1 MGRRG
6 GARDRRLRRARRA
19 RLRPRRA
26 DRGEP
31 LRRLRQHG
39 GDRRE
44 HARDDARCRRHP
56 VGMARRARAARR
68 DRAPG
73 RRVGRPLRMS
83 DAAVVGVDWYKAG
96 WVAVVLD
103 PDPRVVVGRDLAAL
117 IAGVDGVA
125 SVGVDMPIG
134 LPTEGT
140 RKEDRAARDF
150 VGPRRNSVFMTPPAP
165 VLAAGSYAEANEV
178 AAALLDGKKISQQA
192 WALRTNIAAVAAIAD
207 ADERVIEVHPE
218 VSFCAMRDGEPLA
231 YPKTSWNGQALR
243 RAALGRHGIVLRD
256 ELDEKAGGVPPA
268 DVLSAPPPPCPPRRH
283 ARGESRSLPDG
294 WRRGEAGA
302 IWY

>member
-6 GARDRRLRRARRA
+6 GARDRRLRGARRA

-39 GDRRE
+39 RDHGE

-56 VGMARRARAARR
+56 AGMARRARAPRR
-68 DRAPG
+68 DRAP
-73 RRVGRPLRMS
+73 RRRMGRPVRMS
-83 DAAVVGVDWYKAG
+83 DGAVIGVDWYKAG

-103 PDPRVVVGRDLAAL
+103 PDPRVVVERDLAAL

-125 SVGVDMPIG
+125 CVGVDMPIG
-134 LPTEGT
+134 LPETT
-140 RKEDRAARDF
+140 RKADTAAREF

-165 VLAAGSYAEANEV
+165 VLAAGSYAEANEL

-192 WALRTNIAAVAAIAD
+192 WALRANIAAVAAV
-207 ADERVIEVHPE
+207 ADEDARVIEVHPE
-218 VSFCAMRDGEPLA
+218 VSFCAMRDGAPLA

-243 RAALGRHGIVLRD
+243 RAALGTHGIVLPD
-256 ELDEKAGGVPPA
+256 ELDEQAGGVPPA
-268 DVLSAPPPPCPPRRH
+268 HVLDAAAAAWSARRH

-294 WRRGEAGA
+294 WRRGEA
-302 IWY
+302 